1 MSILVPSLI
10 SSTIQKRTNKINL
23 IRYILDIF
31 TGIIWPIKLQYELV
45 ATRLIKK
52 KLSLMDNVKM
62 APNFKEVVLRI
73 RFLEAQMIRHSRIQ
87 LGLETIFQLTG
98 NAILLLFAYS
108 KTRSRQ
114 GLSSLFESDTD
125 IFSGLS
131 LPAELLIALLLLMN
145 LLSFVKVQINGIVE
159 GFASNYSFRGKA
171 MILLGIICAA
181 LVRIGSMTLYFSTN
195 LGLFDLLHHY
205 QGKNIKKIN
214 NSLQIILDDSIFIA
228 EMLEFQ
234 GLRPYSPN
242 ATNLILHIHPLT
254 NISLS
259 LLQRGKLNTI
269 VTDVPSGPLF
279 DFIYQPPPLEL
290 YTKFSLQTYFFVFW
304 GIFILQTITILII
317 DKIWIK
323 NVPKSAK
330 LWDRTLH
337 AMQKSS
343 FPFPYTNWHQ
353 EKGSCYEHLKRKQ
366 AVQQEVLVA
375 ILINML
381 FNMIL
386 LIPLPIFC
394 KI

>member
-1 MSILVPSLI
+1 
-10 SSTIQKRTNKINL
+10 
-23 IRYILDIF
+23 
-31 TGIIWPIKLQYELV
+31 
-45 ATRLIKK
+45 
-52 KLSLMDNVKM
+52 M

-214 NSLQIILDDSIFIA
+214 NSL
-228 EMLEFQ
+228 
-234 GLRPYSPN
+234 
-242 ATNLILHIHPLT
+242 
-254 NISLS
+254 
-259 LLQRGKLNTI
+259 KL
-269 VTDVPSGPLF
+269 F
-279 DFIYQPPPLEL
+279 
-290 YTKFSLQTYFFVFW
+290 
-304 GIFILQTITILII
+304 
-317 DKIWIK
+317 
-323 NVPKSAK
+323 
-330 LWDRTLH
+330 
-337 AMQKSS
+337 
-343 FPFPYTNWHQ
+343 
-353 EKGSCYEHLKRKQ
+353 
-366 AVQQEVLVA
+366 
-375 ILINML
+375 
-381 FNMIL
+381 
-386 LIPLPIFC
+386 
-394 KI
+394 